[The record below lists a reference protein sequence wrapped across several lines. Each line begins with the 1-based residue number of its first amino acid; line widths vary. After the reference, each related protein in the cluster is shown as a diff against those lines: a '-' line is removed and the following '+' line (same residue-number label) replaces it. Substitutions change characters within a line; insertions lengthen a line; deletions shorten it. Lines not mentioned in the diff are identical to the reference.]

1 MKRFKK
7 WKWQSTEYFEFMKKK
22 SIFENV
28 MAIFL
33 KDMPSKEVILP
44 VLAFEKNSDER
55 LGKTKKMSK

>member
-7 WKWQSTEYFEFMKKK
+7 WKWQSTENFEFMKKK

-28 MAIFL
+28 MAILL
-33 KDMPSKEVILP
+33 KDIPSKVVILA

-55 LGKTKKMSK
+55 LCKTKKMSK

>member
-1 MKRFKK
+1 MKRFTK
-7 WKWQSTEYFEFMKKK
+7 WKWQSTEYFEL

>member
-1 MKRFKK
+1 MKKIKK
-7 WKWQSTEYFEFMKKK
+7 WKWQSTENFEYMKKK

-33 KDMPSKEVILP
+33 KDMPSKGEILF

-55 LGKTKKMSK
+55 LCKTKKMSK